1 MLSIR
6 GVLLKKR
13 LLSSF
18 IFLIFLCSNFVSGLE
33 IQNQSLI
40 SDDDSS
46 AHFSREITVDDEGD
60 GNFTSIQAAIN
71 NALPGD
77 TIKIY
82 SGIYNESLDIDTN
95 GIIMEG
101 IDQELGLGE
110 DEGLPIVDGVY
121 SGDVIILNA
130 DNIVI
135 RNLIIRNSGQILFDA
150 GLQIYSDYNTISRC
164 VFYGNRYGININ
176 LHDNNIITE
185 NIITLNS
192 ADGIII
198 FSSNGNTISNN
209 NISDNELQGI
219 FLLDANQNIITQ
231 NVLNLNGN
239 DGVHISDFCQYNEI
253 SHNIIN
259 LNGIDGIKVFFHDN
273 SDNIILDNTIN
284 YNVWNGIHF
293 LAGHDNQILYN
304 SIYAN
309 HYNGIHFGN
318 ADKNNIIGNTISYS
332 SNEGIFI
339 SYNGRD
345 NEIYYNNI
353 IFNSANDKG
362 ENIWNNEFPLGG
374 NHWTY
379 YNGVDS
385 NGDGIGDT
393 PFLIPGG
400 DNVDNFPI
408 MQLVTAPN
416 IPDRPKGRAIVET
429 DKVYT
434 YSTSTTDSNNDSFQY
449 GWDWNGDKVVDQW
462 TDFYF
467 SGEKCE
473 VSHIWEESGSFVV
486 YVNARDIRGMVS
498 EWSSGLTVI
507 IPREKVKISPN
518 NYLYNNYF
526 NMFTALKVLL
536 QRMNF
541 L

>member
-1 MLSIR
+1 LIKKILS
-6 GVLLKKR
+6 LL
-13 LLSSF
+13 
-18 IFLIFLCSNFVSGLE
+18 IFLIFLCSNFVNGLE
-33 IQNQSLI
+33 IQSQSILSENNI
-40 SDDDSS
+40 S
-46 AHFSREITVDDEGD
+46 AQLFREITVDDEGD

-77 TIKIY
+77 KIKVF
-82 SGIYNESLDIDTN
+82 SGIYNGSLQVNTN
-95 GIIMEG
+95 GIIIEG

-121 SGDVIILNA
+121 SGDVIIITA

-135 RNLIIRNSGQILFDA
+135 RNLIIRNSGQNLFDA
-150 GLQIYSDYNTISRC
+150 GIQIYSDYNTISRC

-198 FSSNGNTISNN
+198 FSSKGNTISNN

-219 FLLDANQNIITQ
+219 FLLDADQNLINDNII
-231 NVLNLNGN
+231 NLNGN
-239 DGVHISDFCQYNEI
+239 DGVHISEFCQYNEI
-253 SHNIIN
+253 SQNTIN
-259 LNGIDGIKVFFHDN
+259 LNGIDGVKMFFNDN
-273 SDNIILDNTIN
+273 SDNVILDNIIN

-293 LAGHDNQILYN
+293 LDGHDNQILSN
-304 SIYAN
+304 KIYAN

-318 ADKNNIIGNTISYS
+318 ADENKIIGNTISYS

-339 SYNGRD
+339 SDFSRD

-353 IFNSANDKG
+353 IFNSAKDKG
-362 ENIWNNEFPLGG
+362 GNIWNNEYPLGG

-379 YNGVDS
+379 YSGIDA

-393 PFLIPGG
+393 PFLVPGG

-408 MQLVTAPN
+408 MQPVTSPN
-416 IPDRPKGRAIVET
+416 IPNRPKGRAIVET

-449 GWDWNGDKVVDQW
+449 GWDWNGDKVADQW

-473 VSHIWEESGSFVV
+473 ISHIWDENGTFIV
-486 YVNARDIRGMVS
+486 YVSARDIRGMVS
-498 EWSSGLTVI
+498 EWSGGLTVI
-507 IPREKVKISPN
+507 VPRKKASLETP
-518 NYLYNNYF
+518 YNLFKYNF
-526 NMFTALKVLL
+526 NLLSALKILL
-536 QRMNF
+536 QRSIF
-541 L
+541 I